1 MAWIVRSNLGGV
13 GAGTGDGAL
22 ARQIPPGRVS
32 QEIITATDWLTTLAA
47 MANASE
53 QVPTD
58 RPIDGID
65 ISAHLF
71 GDSEESGRDN
81 FIFYGT
87 EQFGGTVD
95 KFTGDGILAV
105 FGAPVAFGRPRCSP
119 FEVSS
124 SLASVLTCLAPPA
137 RRRVAAIE
145 LRDRTHD
152 AVHHSRR
159 RLVDVLGD

>member
-1 MAWIVRSNLGGV
+1 MACIVRPNLGRV

-32 QEIITATDWLTTLAA
+32 QEIITATDWLPTLAA
-47 MANASE
+47 MADANE

-87 EQFGGTVD
+87 DGELLTVKWKTMKVHFRKVLEGGA
-95 KFTGDGILAV
+95 L
-105 FGAPVAFGRPRCSP
+105 FGAYVKPQIPAIYDLWPIRRRKTTSPRPR
-119 FEVSS
+119 
-124 SLASVLTCLAPPA
+124 
-137 RRRVAAIE
+137 
-145 LRDRTHD
+145 
-152 AVHHSRR
+152 
-159 RLVDVLGD
+159 